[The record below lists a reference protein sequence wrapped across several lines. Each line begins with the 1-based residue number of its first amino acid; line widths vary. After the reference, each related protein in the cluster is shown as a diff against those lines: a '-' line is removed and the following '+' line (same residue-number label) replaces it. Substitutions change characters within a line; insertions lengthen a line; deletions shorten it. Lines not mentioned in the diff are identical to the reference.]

1 VTKIANYRDI
11 VFKILPTLKFLDGFD
26 QNEQE
31 DEEEEC
37 KIHFINLIFHLRLYI
52 LKNCSYPKHAMND
65 MVNF

>member
-1 VTKIANYRDI
+1 MTKIANYRDI

-37 KIHFINLIFHLRLYI
+37 KIHFVNLIFHTRLYI
-52 LKNCSYPKHAMND
+52 LKIVLTRMND